1 MNKYLLLLLLAL
13 NTHAV
18 TLTQLEGSPLPS
30 EDKMQGK
37 VVLVDFWAS
46 WCGPCRKS
54 FPWLNLMQQQHAAD
68 GLLILAVNE
77 DQNRADAAAF
87 LAKYPAQFNVL
98 YDQNGEVATRYKVN
112 GMPSSYLID
121 KKGNI
126 RFAHRGFKQADI
138 DTFEQQI
145 RQLLAEE

>member
-1 MNKYLLLLLLAL
+1 MKKYLLLLLLAL
-13 NTHAV
+13 KAQAV
-18 TLTQLEGSPLPS
+18 TLTELEGSPVLS
-30 EDKMQGK
+30 ADKLQGN

-54 FPWLNLMQQQHAAD
+54 FPWLNLMQQQHAAA
-68 GLLILAVNE
+68 GLIILAVNE
-77 DQNRADAAAF
+77 DQSRADAAAF
-87 LAKYPAQFNVL
+87 LARYPAQFNVL
-98 YDQNGEVATRYKVN
+98 YDQDGAVATRYKVN